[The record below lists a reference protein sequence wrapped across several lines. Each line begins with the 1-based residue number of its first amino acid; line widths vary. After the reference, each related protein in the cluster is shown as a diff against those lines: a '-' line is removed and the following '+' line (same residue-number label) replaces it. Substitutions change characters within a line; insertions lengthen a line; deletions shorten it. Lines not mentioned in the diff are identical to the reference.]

1 MRYVV
6 PFLFCLC
13 LASPLFAANRLK
25 IVVKAVSVG
34 ARIDPNI
41 QEIIYSE
48 FESKLARI
56 QKFEFI
62 DRSQV
67 KSMLEEKALEES
79 AIACEDD
86 KCNIKFAIKI
96 KAQVAVSAK
105 LYRLSDTYYKLTAK
119 FLNVEKGTPEIID
132 AKIERLDDIDKAV
145 DKVCQEFAE
154 RVPLY
159 GEVIKRVGSRVF
171 VNLGSD
177 DKLVEDQEVEVV
189 RLEPIINEATDELA
203 GYTEDPIGRGRLV
216 KMTGNLSQI
225 LFTDKKKK
233 QEEMVEKVK
242 LLDRV
247 NLFVSEEGKRRI
259 ADKYYSEAK
268 VFLKNNNFE
277 EAKNSIDKALGY
289 LPKSTDYQKFRS
301 MLLNKIDEEN
311 VKMADQREKDRIK
324 REAEE
329 RKKKELSARN
339 SSSTS
344 SRSYSSSSGFRLGSG
359 SASDAVKKAGF
370 LGGYNYL
377 ITQKETDFGKYFKG
391 MGGLNAGLI
400 SPKDV
405 FFLIGSAYFFQND
418 ADPSMS
424 TYKSVKAFMFD
435 LHGILNVSLPVGPF
449 VPHAGIGLFYRYFTL
464 RIEDPSIPL
473 ESQVFESP
481 HWGLGW
487 EPVVGLTIYFGS
499 KLGLDIR
506 FAYQSILANT
516 LELDFSSS
524 TSSTVKSQTDA
535 LNALKSPVRD
545 YRLGIGGFNLSA
557 DIFVRL

>member
-1 MRYVV
+1 MANA
-6 PFLFCLC
+6 LFG
-13 LASPLFAANRLK
+13 ANRMK

-67 KSMLEEKALEES
+67 KSILEEKALEES
-79 AIACEDD
+79 GIACEDD

-105 LYRLSDTYYKLTAK
+105 LYRLSDTYYKLSAK
-119 FLNVEKGTPEIID
+119 FLNVEKGTPDIID
-132 AKIERLDDIDKAV
+132 AKIDRLDDIDKAV
-145 DKVCQEFAE
+145 EKVCLEYAE
-154 RVPLY
+154 RVPRY
-159 GEVIKRVGSRVF
+159 GEVIKRDGARVF
-171 VNLGSD
+171 VNLGTD
-177 DKLVEDQEVEVV
+177 DNLMEDQEVEVI
-189 RLEPIINEATDELA
+189 RLDAVINEATDELA
-203 GYTEDPIGRGRLV
+203 GYIEESIAKGKLV
-216 KMTGNLSQI
+216 KMSGNLSQI
-225 LFTDKKKK
+225 YFTDKKKK
-233 QEEMVEKVK
+233 QEEVAEKVK

-247 NLFVSEEGKRRI
+247 VLVVSEDGKRRF

-277 EAKNSIDKALGY
+277 EAKNSIDKALGF
-289 LPKSTDYQKFRS
+289 LPKNADFQKFRS
-301 MLLNKIDEEN
+301 TLLNKIDEEN
-311 VKMADQREKDRIK
+311 VKMADQREKERIK

-329 RKKKELSARN
+329 RRKKESFAR
-339 SSSTS
+339 SSSSS
-344 SRSYSSSSGFRLGSG
+344 SRSYSSSSSSSSSSRFRLGSG

-377 ITQKETDFGKYFKG
+377 ITQKETDFGKFFKG

-473 ESQVFESP
+473 ESRVFESP

-499 KLGLDIR
+499 SLGLDIR
-506 FAYQSILANT
+506 FSYQSILANT
-516 LELDFSSS
+516 FELDFSSS
-524 TSSTVKSQTDA
+524 TSTAVKDRTEA
-535 LNALKSPVRD
+535 LNDLKSPVRD

-557 DIFVRL
+557 DIVVRL